1 MKYPSILHFC
11 RTDFA
16 MKIAVLG
23 ATGPSG
29 IQVVEEALERGHV
42 VTAIVR
48 NPEKMQ
54 QCVNN
59 ENLKVLFIVQ
69 FSSPTRRGSTY
80 IAIFLVSV
88 RPSVRQ

>member
-1 MKYPSILHFC
+1 
-11 RTDFA
+11 